1 MQGKLNLFQATMLRW
16 RELHPYNAVH
26 VVVVEQALQ
35 PARLSACIA
44 SVLETAGLTGLILS
58 RRRARFVYRGGPAA
72 VSVFVLSSAD
82 DARRVVEQETERAL
96 NEPFAPDGAIAPFRF
111 FAVDAGG
118 SFHLG
123 LAYDHF
129 IAGGDSITLLLGRI
143 VAIYATGSEEAAPL
157 SAHLSLPF
165 CTPCGLRDTR
175 TAPRP
180 GDGRK
185 LPQVATG
192 AVLRRWRREQRFSVA
207 ARCAAGRLAAVAHGA
222 QLGRHAQRPIL
233 GHAPAG
239 AGLRH

>member
-1 MQGKLNLFQATMLRW
+1 W

-58 RRRARFVYRGGPAA
+58 RRRARF
-72 VSVFVLSSAD
+72 
-82 DARRVVEQETERAL
+82 VVEQETERAL

-222 QLGRHAQRPIL
+222 QLG
-233 GHAPAG
+233 
-239 AGLRH
+239 